1 MPTGWTRQSRRRG
14 QNWPISTRKRCSSP
28 IHGNALYDYFVQTYL
43 DWDPSSYPVL
53 KTMRQNIDMYSTLWH
68 TALDFHEN
76 YEKWY
81 SGPVSQLDADS
92 IRVKV
97 EQAKYQISYS
107 LCVSR
112 WTRCTETRPA

>member
-1 MPTGWTRQSRRRG
+1 MMNNSAILHCLQVGPGSQGGGGRTGQYQPG
-14 QNWPISTRKRCSSP
+14 GGAVLLSTY
-28 IHGNALYDYFVQTYL
+28 GNALNDYLVQTYL

-97 EQAKYQISYS
+97 EQAKYQI
-107 LCVSR
+107 
-112 WTRCTETRPA
+112 